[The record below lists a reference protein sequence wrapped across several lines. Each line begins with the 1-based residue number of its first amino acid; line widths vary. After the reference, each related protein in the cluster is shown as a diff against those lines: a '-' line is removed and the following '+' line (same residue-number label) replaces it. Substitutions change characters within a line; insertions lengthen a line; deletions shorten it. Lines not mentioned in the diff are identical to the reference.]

1 MWKPRG
7 PERLTQLDLFQA
19 PPTIPDWER
28 LPPDV
33 RHKAVLLLAR
43 MLRPRRQPPV
53 AADHGREVGDE

>member
-1 MWKPRG
+1 MIEARNHKN
-7 PERLTQLDLFQA
+7 LTQLDLFRI

-33 RHKAVLLLAR
+33 RRQTVILLAR
-43 MLRPRRQPPV
+43 MLRLRPEALV